1 VSGSELKL
9 IHAARFR
16 DFHLKNG
23 NDLGFKKILYTDYT
37 VIGNTWSLDL
47 WIQNPTVGFCW
58 SSVVGE
64 KTTTC
69 GS

>member
-1 VSGSELKL
+1 MSGSELKL

-37 VIGNTWSLDL
+37 VIIRGVWIFGSRILQLDSAGVL
-47 WIQNPTVGFCW
+47 W
-58 SSVVGE
+58 
-64 KTTTC
+64 
-69 GS
+69 